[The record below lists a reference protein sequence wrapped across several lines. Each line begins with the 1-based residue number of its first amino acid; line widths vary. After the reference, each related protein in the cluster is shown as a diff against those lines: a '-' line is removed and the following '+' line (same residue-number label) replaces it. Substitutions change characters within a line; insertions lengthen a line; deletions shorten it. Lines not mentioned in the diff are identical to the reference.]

1 MSRRMQLAAVLLSLF
16 AVTSPAAGQATKQ
29 QGNPKAASAREAS
42 DRIWADFGAAL
53 KKGDATAILATYTDD
68 AVMIDPGAATLSGK
82 AAIGDFVKGFFANG
96 KVTEHSH
103 VVEGFETDGD
113 IAIEHGRWKLGY
125 QEKGKAKPD
134 VTDARYILVW
144 KRGAD
149 GKWLLHRDVS
159 IPNPTPAPKK

>member
-1 MSRRMQLAAVLLSLF
+1 MSRRMQLAAVLLSMV
-16 AVTSPAAGQATKQ
+16 VTSAAVGQAPKQ

-42 DRIWADFGAAL
+42 DRLWADVGAAL
-53 KKGDATAILATYTDD
+53 KKGDVAAILATYTDD

-82 AAIGDFVKGFFANG
+82 TAIGDFVKGFFANG

-113 IAIEHGRWKLGY
+113 VAIEHGRWRMGY
-125 QEKGKAKPD
+125 QEKGKTKPD
-134 VTDARYILVW
+134 VSDARYILVW

-159 IPNPTPAPKK
+159 VPNPTPAPKK